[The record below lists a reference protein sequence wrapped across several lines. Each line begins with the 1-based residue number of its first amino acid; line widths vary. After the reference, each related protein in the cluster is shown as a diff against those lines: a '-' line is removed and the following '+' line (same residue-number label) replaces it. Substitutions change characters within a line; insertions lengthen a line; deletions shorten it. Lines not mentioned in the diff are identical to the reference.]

1 MNYPRWQMYW
11 QSKRLCWG
19 GAPRQRAAG
28 QENPEL
34 LCHMAHSH
42 RFYDDEVSFLGFLR
56 PLILTVP
63 TFGPIQGPSC
73 WHTHLSVKMFPSTSV
88 LGRLAEH
95 LMGWPLLPPFGSSWI
110 IPVGRSL
117 SVLCSLLGSP
127 VVRSL
132 MQAIVIMPGRVVQF
146 WSMVLWHFYLVLH
159 GLGIL

>member
-95 LMGWPLLPPFGSSWI
+95 LMGWPLLPPFGPSQVFLVSF
-110 IPVGRSL
+110 PVQPNAV
-117 SVLCSLLGSP
+117 SVLFPILEP
-127 VVRSL
+127 
-132 MQAIVIMPGRVVQF
+132 QKQF
-146 WSMVLWHFYLVLH
+146 TFQFLKIPKSWTLFTCIYAL
-159 GLGIL
+159 